1 MPDLVF
7 NEMKFLSKPKEC
19 REEGSANVGIHKSK
33 KGRKELR
40 EEEISAYFRNITA
53 KRRAGER
60 DQLEQASGA
69 LKQAHPTIET
79 VTRASERV
87 DDRHHDTPVALPE
100 KAFLGF
106 GSRGAP
112 QAGRSLHSPGKSYFT
127 WSESIAAPKRA
138 SLDDSQSMPPRPP
151 SREACPARR
160 EEWDSLNMTT
170 PRQRRSQHRQ
180 DRLIDGEARRRAH
193 LASIGQEQQIG
204 LGDEPAPQP
213 RSSFTKHARYV
224 RNALRSTASVPPA
237 EPRATN
243 KPGVPIKHQS
253 CEAGNCRTSDIL
265 QLRDCF
271 HTEDHS
277 ASLPRHSPVCH
288 ATADQENVDP
298 ANSTPTSKLL
308 RDAWAAIS
316 RPQQEP
322 WSCSLKE
329 SAGLRYD
336 DAPQL
341 HPSVAITA
349 PTSQQLEAGL
359 YHEHQQPPSQPAWF
373 LDEEYIPQRGFSR
386 AGTSHAAQYR
396 QPLRS
401 VSASNSN
408 GRPRPQPTPLAQYA
422 TGRVQQ
428 RATVY
433 EMPDIQPKAP
443 IYTNCRQAEDL
454 VRQLASDRMPERH
467 IRSDL
472 HAHQQDYY
480 NPNREFSDAGIND
493 SHPLGLQ
500 NSLEMPYLVT
510 EPPSMQME
518 NPDGGYHSE
527 IPMMAPLLMD
537 SEPANG
543 MAGFWQPNMLY

>member
-1 MPDLVF
+1 
-7 NEMKFLSKPKEC
+7 MKFLSKPKEC

-40 EEEISAYFRNITA
+40 EEEISAYFRNMTA
-53 KRRAGER
+53 KRRAGEH
-60 DQLEQASGA
+60 DQFERASGT
-69 LKQAHPTIET
+69 LKQAHPTNET
-79 VTRASERV
+79 VARVSERV
-87 DDRHHDTPVALPE
+87 DDDRQYDTPVALPE

-112 QAGRSLHSPGKSYFT
+112 QAGRSLHSPSKSYYT
-127 WSESIAAPKRA
+127 WSESIAPPKRA
-138 SLDDSQSMPPRPP
+138 SLNDRQPIPPRPP
-151 SREACPARR
+151 SREVCPARR
-160 EEWDSLNMTT
+160 EEWDSSNMTK
-170 PRQRRSQHRQ
+170 PQQPRSQHRQ
-180 DRLIDGEARRRAH
+180 DRLVDGEAGRRAR
-193 LASIGQEQQIG
+193 LVSIEQEQQVG
-204 LGDEPAPQP
+204 HGDEPAPQP
-213 RSSFTKHARYV
+213 RSSVTKHARYLEQP
-224 RNALRSTASVPPA
+224 LRSAASVPPA
-237 EPRATN
+237 EPRATR

-253 CEAGNCRTSDIL
+253 CEADNFRTSDIL

-271 HTEDHS
+271 HAEDHS
-277 ASLPRHSPVCH
+277 LSLPRPSPVSH
-288 ATADQENVDP
+288 ASADQENMDP
-298 ANSTPTSKLL
+298 THSTPTSKIL

-316 RPQQEP
+316 RPQQIL
-322 WSCSLKE
+322 WSSSTKK

-359 YHEHQQPPSQPAWF
+359 YHEHQQHPPQPAW
-373 LDEEYIPQRGFSR
+373 LPDEEYIPQRGFSR
-386 AGTSHAAQYR
+386 AGTSHTAQYR

-401 VSASNSN
+401 VSAFNSN
-408 GRPRPQPTPLAQYA
+408 GRPRPQPTPLAQYI

-428 RATVY
+428 RTTDY
-433 EMPDIQPKAP
+433 EVPDIQPKAHT
-443 IYTNCRQAEDL
+443 YTNRRQAEDL
-454 VRQLASDRMPERH
+454 VRQLASDRMPELH
-467 IRSDL
+467 GQSHVASDL

-480 NPNREFSDAGIND
+480 NQSREFTNAGIND

-518 NPDGGYHSE
+518 NPDRGYHSE

-537 SEPANG
+537 SEPADG